1 MAVRKCSEWPNSW
14 RHYLSCLFRSNY
26 AILLPACPSEI
37 PLERVKE
44 IEALSHSKDN
54 LVSFPELA
62 MLIEARCS
70 SEHRVNGKC
79 IMVGIPPNKVA
90 LHGFKVV
97 QDGRAV
103 LKRRFVQGWLRHAYA
118 LVIAVCRVVN

>member
-1 MAVRKCSEWPNSW
+1 M
-14 RHYLSCLFRSNY
+14 FRSNY

-79 IMVGIPPNKVA
+79 ITPFHLFDANSNRQLDHDEVDASIIERLDVNGDGVIGSDEMA
-90 LHGFKVV
+90 DVV
-97 QDGRAV
+97 YES
-103 LKRRFVQGWLRHAYA
+103 RF
-118 LVIAVCRVVN
+118 